1 MSFLATLYLAGLSAI
16 ALPIVLHMIRRTP
29 RGRMPFSTL
38 MFLSPSPPRV
48 THRSRI
54 EHWLLLLLRAAAV
67 ALLAFAFSRPFI
79 RQTEEQAIATGG
91 RRIALLIDVSAS
103 MRRTGVWEQVLE
115 RVNPRLKDIQPT
127 DSVALFA
134 FDSELKPLLS
144 FNEWQNLT
152 HEARLVVLREQ
163 LKSLSPSWKGTDL
176 AKALTEAV
184 AAIGES
190 NVVEQPRA
198 TEIVVVSDFQQGS
211 RLERLQGFQWPDG
224 IVVRPE
230 FLKANSETNAGL
242 HPVAGSSS
250 SEVRVRIDN
259 TADSA
264 TERFRLQIVP
274 VRGGT
279 TAMRAPAD
287 DQEATVPAGQ
297 NRVLRVGEPSDGV
310 AWKVTLGGDK
320 EDFDNSAWFVH
331 TAAQRVSVA
340 YFGNDPAGD
349 PQHLRFFIERAFIG
363 TPEREVEV
371 LTYAPEQPLLATD
384 RPALAFVASR
394 LEPPTFAALQKL
406 VEDGLTVIVVA
417 SDADGCAQALQL
429 AGREAVEVSE
439 AKPANY
445 AMLSSIDF
453 EHPLFSEFSDAKL
466 ADFTKLPIWK
476 HRVLDASR
484 VRDARVLAQFDGEGS
499 RPALIEMRVG
509 EGAVIL
515 SAFGWHGDDSR
526 FVLWSKFVPMLNHL
540 LDHSLRTSPRP
551 RWLTVGDAL
560 PLGSHRASDNSET
573 AEFSIAT
580 PSGKTVSAR
589 SLDDPVIATEPG
601 IYVVT
606 RPDSEPIG
614 IAVNLDPLESR
625 TTALRLD
632 ELRAAGL
639 PVGDATP
646 VVSPDALRQLQSRE
660 LEARQ
665 RLWQWLIAAA
675 VVILMLETW
684 VAGRI
689 GRRGQPETLMENG

>member
-67 ALLAFAFSRPFI
+67 ALLAFAFARPFI
-79 RQTEEQAIATGG
+79 RESDEHAVAAGG
-91 RRIALLIDVSAS
+91 RRIALLVDVSAS
-103 MRRTGVWEQVLE
+103 LRRTGLWERVLE
-115 RVNPRLKDIQPT
+115 RVDLRLKDIQPS

-134 FDSELKPLLS
+134 FDSELQPLLR
-144 FNEWQNLT
+144 FDEWQNLT
-152 HEARLVVLREQ
+152 PDARRVVLADR
-163 LKSLSPSWKGTDL
+163 LKTLSPSWKGTDL
-176 AKALTEAV
+176 ATALTESV
-184 AAIGES
+184 AAISEN
-190 NVVEQPRA
+190 NVTEQPRP

-230 FLKANSETNAGL
+230 FIKADSETNAGL

-250 SEVRVRIDN
+250 GEIRVRIDN
-259 TADSA
+259 AADSA
-264 TERFRLQIVP
+264 TERFRLQTEV

-279 TAMRAPAD
+279 TAMQAAPAE
-287 DQEATVPAGQ
+287 QEATVPAGQ
-297 NRVLRVGEPSDGV
+297 NRVLRVGELGDGV
-310 AWKVTLGGDK
+310 AMKVTLSGDK
-320 EDFDNSAWFVH
+320 EAFDNSAWFVH
-331 TAAQRVSVA
+331 AAAQRVSIA
-340 YFGNDPAGD
+340 YFGNDPADD
-349 PQHLRFFIERAFIG
+349 PQHLRFFIERAFVP

-371 LTYAPEQPLLATD
+371 LAYAPEQPLLATD
-384 RPALAFVASR
+384 RPVLAFVASR

-406 VEDGLTVIVVA
+406 VEGGLTVISVA
-417 SDADGCAQALQL
+417 SDADVCQQALQL
-429 AGREAVEVSE
+429 AGREAVELSE

-499 RPALIEMRVG
+499 RPALLEMRAG
-509 EGAVIL
+509 EGSVIL

-526 FVLWSKFVPMLNHL
+526 FVLWSKFVPMVNHL
-540 LDHSLRTSPRP
+540 LEHSLRTSPRP

-560 PLGSHRASDNSET
+560 PLGSPRAGKAVET

-580 PSGKTVSAR
+580 PSGKTVTAS
-589 SLDDPVIATEPG
+589 SLDEPVIATEPG

-606 RPDSEPIG
+606 GRDAEPIG

-625 TTALRLD
+625 TTAMRLD

-646 VVSPDALRQLQSRE
+646 IVSPDAQRQLQSRE

-675 VVILMLETW
+675 VVMLMLETW
-684 VAGRI
+684 VAGRV
-689 GRRGQPETLMENG
+689 GQRSVS